1 MAAMNPLVL
10 MLLGRLLAGQ
20 QAGIPAG
27 QGPQGV
33 AQGRHGE
40 KGPAAAQRSPRN
52 RMVQS
57 GVNPKMARRVT
68 GLKKTPHGTAQPPQQ
83 NPLAVL
89 LPLLLAASRGSQP
102 KAPRQP
108 LLQAMMKSPLMRGTH
123 AKPAPKRR
131 SA

>member
-1 MAAMNPLVL
+1 MNPLVL
-10 MLLGRLLAGQ
+10 MLLGRLLASQ
-20 QAGIPAG
+20 QAGIPAA

-40 KGPAAAQRSPRN
+40 KGPAAAQRSSRN

-68 GLKKTPHGTAQPPQQ
+68 GLKQTPRGHRAPPQQ
-83 NPLAVL
+83 SPLAALV
-89 LPLLLAASRGSQP
+89 PALLATVHGLHAGPPQ
-102 KAPRQP
+102 AAQQP
-108 LLQAMMKSPLMRGTH
+108 LLQAMMRSPLMRGMEST
-123 AKPAPKRR
+123 PMPKRR